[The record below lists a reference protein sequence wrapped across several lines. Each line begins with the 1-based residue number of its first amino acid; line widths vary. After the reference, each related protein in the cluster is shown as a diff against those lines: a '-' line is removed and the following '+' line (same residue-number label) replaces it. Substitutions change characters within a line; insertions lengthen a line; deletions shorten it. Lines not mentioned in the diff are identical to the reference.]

1 MNSSTASPTASSSL
15 VSSDTG
21 TTTEYQAALQ
31 KLDELEDELML
42 CDFTDPRRYEIDT
55 QITQLEAWVE
65 DLLSK
70 EAQ

>member
-1 MNSSTASPTASSSL
+1 MLSSSQVSSST
-15 VSSDTG
+15 G
-21 TTTEYQAALQ
+21 TTEYQAALA

-42 CDFTDPRRYEIDT
+42 CDYSDPRRYEIDT

>member
-1 MNSSTASPTASSSL
+1 LNFSTASPTVSSSL

-21 TTTEYQAALQ
+21 TTEYQAALA

-55 QITQLEAWVE
+55 QITQLEAWIE
-65 DLLSK
+65 DFLSK
-70 EAQ
+70 ED

>member
-1 MNSSTASPTASSSL
+1 MNFSTASPTVSSSL
-15 VSSDTG
+15 VSSNTG
-21 TTTEYQAALQ
+21 TTEYQAALA

-55 QITQLEAWVE
+55 QITQLEAWIE

-70 EAQ
+70 ED

>member
-1 MNSSTASPTASSSL
+1 MSSSSL

-21 TTTEYQAALQ
+21 TTAIEYQAALT

-42 CDFTDPRRYEIDT
+42 CDFTDPRRYEIDRE
-55 QITQLEAWVE
+55 ITQTEAWIE

-70 EAQ
+70 RN

>member
-1 MNSSTASPTASSSL
+1 M
-15 VSSDTG
+15 SSDTG

>member
-1 MNSSTASPTASSSL
+1 MRSSSQ
-15 VSSDTG
+15 VSLGTG
-21 TTTEYQAALQ
+21 ITTEYQAALT

-42 CDFTDPRRYEIDT
+42 CDYSDPRRYEIDT

>member
-1 MNSSTASPTASSSL
+1 MPSSSL

-42 CDFTDPRRYEIDT
+42 CDFTDLRRYEIDT

>member
-1 MNSSTASPTASSSL
+1 M
-15 VSSDTG
+15 SSDTG
-21 TTTEYQAALQ
+21 TTEYQAALA

-55 QITQLEAWVE
+55 QITQLEAWIE

>member
-1 MNSSTASPTASSSL
+1 MRSSSQ
-15 VSSDTG
+15 VSSGTG
-21 TTTEYQAALQ
+21 ITTEYQAALV

-42 CDFTDPRRYEIDT
+42 CDYSDPRRYEIDT

>member
-1 MNSSTASPTASSSL
+1 MNFSTASPTVSSSL
-15 VSSDTG
+15 VSSNTG
-21 TTTEYQAALQ
+21 TTEYQAALA

-42 CDFTDPRRYEIDT
+42 CDYSDPRRYEIDT

>member
-1 MNSSTASPTASSSL
+1 MLSSSQ
-15 VSSDTG
+15 VSSGTG
-21 TTTEYQAALQ
+21 TTEYQAALA

-42 CDFTDPRRYEIDT
+42 CDYSDPRRYEIDT

>member
-1 MNSSTASPTASSSL
+1 MPSSSL

-21 TTTEYQAALQ
+21 TTTKYQAALQ

>member
-1 MNSSTASPTASSSL
+1 MSSG
-15 VSSDTG
+15 TG
-21 TTTEYQAALQ
+21 ITTEYQAALQ

>member
-1 MNSSTASPTASSSL
+1 MNFSTASPTVSSSL

-21 TTTEYQAALQ
+21 TTEYQAALA

-55 QITQLEAWVE
+55 QITQLEAWIE

-70 EAQ
+70 ED

>member
-1 MNSSTASPTASSSL
+1 MLSSSQ
-15 VSSDTG
+15 VSSGTG
-21 TTTEYQAALQ
+21 TTEYQAALA

-42 CDFTDPRRYEIDT
+42 CDYSDPRRYEIDT

-70 EAQ
+70 ETQ

>member
-1 MNSSTASPTASSSL
+1 MPSSSL

-21 TTTEYQAALQ
+21 TTTTEYQSALQ

>member
-1 MNSSTASPTASSSL
+1 MNSSTASPTVSSSL

-21 TTTEYQAALQ
+21 TTEYQAALA

-55 QITQLEAWVE
+55 QITQLEAWIE

>member
-1 MNSSTASPTASSSL
+1 MSCFTSQQMLSSSQ
-15 VSSDTG
+15 VSSGTG
-21 TTTEYQAALQ
+21 ITTEYQAALT

-42 CDFTDPRRYEIDT
+42 CDYSDPRRYEIDT

>member
-1 MNSSTASPTASSSL
+1 MLSSSQ
-15 VSSDTG
+15 VSSGTG
-21 TTTEYQAALQ
+21 ITTEYQAALA

>member
-1 MNSSTASPTASSSL
+1 MSSSSL

-21 TTTEYQAALQ
+21 TTAIEYQAALA

-42 CDFTDPRRYEIDT
+42 CDFTDPRRYEIDRE
-55 QITQLEAWVE
+55 ITQTEAWIE

-70 EAQ
+70 KN

>member
-1 MNSSTASPTASSSL
+1 LNSSTASPTVSSSL

-21 TTTEYQAALQ
+21 TTEYQAALA

-55 QITQLEAWVE
+55 QITQLEAWIE

-70 EAQ
+70 ED

>member
-1 MNSSTASPTASSSL
+1 MNFSTASPTVSSSL

-21 TTTEYQAALQ
+21 TTEYQAALA

-42 CDFTDPRRYEIDT
+42 CDYSDPRRYEIDT

>member
-1 MNSSTASPTASSSL
+1 MPSSSL

>member
-1 MNSSTASPTASSSL
+1 MLLSSQ
-15 VSSDTG
+15 VSSGTG

-55 QITQLEAWVE
+55 QITQLEAWIE